1 MAFVN
6 KPIVV
11 GDGYEYIYMTEAFI
25 QHDTPDLQQSAVE
38 IAQEKMKKQNNL
50 SNFPRVDVG
59 FFVSEDGK
67 YYSWHFWLYPMFV
80 APVQQF
86 LHVFHGNELRAFGIT
101 NALLYIAMLWVIF
114 CFAPQKSRYL
124 LTGLMALSPLIQ
136 CIEWPHTEVFSAT
149 LLTMALVFW
158 LRKNFK
164 LAILLSALASCQNPP
179 IIAFTIL
186 IGCMYLYNVYKQ
198 YKETQKI
205 DLRDFIIVGLCALP
219 VLFSPLFY
227 YAKFSTL
234 NLIKHIGYSDFNLIS
249 FHKFLSYFFDLNQG
263 AMLYSGILLFV
274 FIYYVIKNLAHK
286 NFKYFELVIS
296 LVSFVLLTSTTPN
309 WSMGFTVIRYFLWT
323 YPLVVF
329 YVVKSMDVEKQS
341 VLSALLI
348 INMFVLCCINCFFS
362 TSFLPEHNMLSKTIL
377 SHAPYLYNPEHQI
390 FYRRTNHVGYYSI
403 SNSYPIIF
411 TTVDGYA
418 RKVLTDKSGWQSLHN
433 NEDYIIHN
441 NDFYNKELLKFNTN
455 NTPRY
460 INVYGNDIEKRP
472 TILNI
477 DKKIMFSDINE
488 SIQGLSGKESWGRW
502 SNSKTVRFCLKFLS
516 LNKRSEAVAIKFAG
530 RPFVNNKHKNLKINI
545 FANGK
550 QVSVWNFN
558 TEDKTK
564 FDLVI
569 SLPMSEIIQNDFQS
583 ELRFEIDDPIS
594 PKELG
599 LNKDIRKLGF
609 GFESI
614 EIMKGNKTKKPK

>member
-11 GDGYEYIYMTEAFI
+11 GDGYEYIYMTEAFV
-25 QHDTPDLQQSAVE
+25 QHDTPDLQQSDVK
-38 IAQEKMKKQNNL
+38 IAQEKMKKQNNF
-50 SNFPRVDVG
+50 SSFPRATVG
-59 FFVSEDGK
+59 FFPAEDGK
-67 YYSWHFWLYPMFV
+67 SYSYHFWMYSLFV
-80 APVQQF
+80 SPVQS
-86 LHVFHGNELRAFGIT
+86 VIKAFHGNEFRAFSIT
-101 NALLYIAMLWVIF
+101 NALLYITMLWVIF

-124 LTGLMALSPLIQ
+124 LTVLMALSPLIP

-227 YAKFSTL
+227 YVKFSTL
-234 NLIKHIGYSDFNLIS
+234 NLIKHVGASDFGLIS
-249 FHKFLSYFFDLNQG
+249 FNKFLSYFFDLNQG

-274 FIYYVIKNLAHK
+274 FIYCVIKNLAHK
-286 NFKYFELVIS
+286 NFKYFELAIS
-296 LVSFVLLTSTTPN
+296 LVLFVLLTSTTPN
-309 WSMGFTVIRYFLWT
+309 WGLSSSTGIRYFVWA
-323 YPLVVF
+323 YPLIVF
-329 YVVKSMDVEKQS
+329 YVVKSIDIEKQR
-341 VLSALLI
+341 VLPTLLI
-348 INMFVLCCINCFFS
+348 INMFILCCVNNWFQA
-362 TSFLPEHNMLSKTIL
+362 SFLQRHNILSRTVL

-390 FYRRTNHVGYYSI
+390 FYRRTNHVVDYSI
-403 SNSYPIIF
+403 SNSYPVIF
-411 TTVDGYA
+411 TTTDGYA

-433 NEDYIIHN
+433 DEDYIIHN

-455 NTPRY
+455 TPKY

-488 SIQGLSGKESWGRW
+488 SIHGLAGKESWGRW
-502 SNSKTVRFCLKFLS
+502 SDSKTVRFCLKFLS
-516 LNKRSEAVAIKFAG
+516 LNKRSETVAIKFDG

-545 FANGK
+545 FVNEK

-564 FDLVI
+564 PELVI
-569 SLPMSEIIQNDFQS
+569 YLPVSEILHNSSIC
-583 ELRFEIDDPIS
+583 ELRFDIEKPVS
-594 PKELG
+594 PKQLG
-599 LNKDIRKLGF
+599 LSKDARKLGF

-614 EIMKGNKTKKPK
+614 EILNNKPRKQK